1 MKGYYKNPK
10 TTAEAIDKEGWLD
23 TGDICTI
30 DKDGYVYL
38 RGRNK
43 NMILSSSG
51 QNVYPEEI
59 EIKLNNLPLVAESVV
74 VDRDGRIVALVHPDY
89 DSGRKLGMTEET
101 IEKRV
106 KENLPELNRQLPAYS
121 RVNSI
126 EIQKEAFEKTPKQ
139 SIRRFLY
146 K

>member
-1 MKGYYKNPK
+1 
-10 TTAEAIDKEGWLD
+10 
-23 TGDICTI
+23 
-30 DKDGYVYL
+30 
-38 RGRNK
+38 
-43 NMILSSSG
+43 
-51 QNVYPEEI
+51 
-59 EIKLNNLPLVAESVV
+59 
-74 VDRDGRIVALVHPDY
+74 
-89 DSGRKLGMTEET
+89 MTEET